1 MRLMWILGVTTLG
14 LLLVAQSALSGRG
27 GAARSGMRG
36 AVVGGMVGGEDGA
49 AKGAK
54 IGVVTG
60 ATRAA
65 IDRENVSRAQYQGTT
80 EYQNAPHANFAEAP
94 PDVLGVAP
102 AGKATKPSGESV
114 IKNNG
119 KPLLGVTFPE
129 DWKQTVGDNYIS
141 AVSKDGQ
148 AYSMFATLG
157 GADKKAGIKKI
168 KAGLEGYLKD
178 IKFDED
184 AETKGGALIVTGTGI
199 AKKAGVPVVFAAAV
213 FEADKGQLV
222 GAAFVVDAKIDE
234 LYKETVR
241 GICQTIRRAED
252 FTKK

>member
-1 MRLMWILGVTTLG
+1 MRLISILGVVALS
-14 LLLVAQSALSGRG
+14 LLLLAQSALSGRG
-27 GAARSGMRG
+27 AARGGMRG

-49 AKGAK
+49 ATGAK

-65 IDRENVSRAQYQGTT
+65 IDRENVSRTTYQGTT
-80 EYQNAPHANFAEAP
+80 EYQNAPRSDFSTTP
-94 PDVLGVAP
+94 PDVLGAAP
-102 AGKATKPSGESV
+102 AGAATKVSGESV
-114 IKNNG
+114 IKLNG
-119 KPLLGVTFPE
+119 KPLMGVTFPE
-129 DWKQTVGDNYIS
+129 TWKQNVGEHYIS

-168 KAGLEGYLKD
+168 KAGLEGYLKE

-184 AETKGGALIVTGTGI
+184 TETKGGVALIATGTGV

-222 GAAFVVDAKIDE
+222 GAAFVVDAKVDE
-234 LYKETVR
+234 HYKNTVR
-241 GICQTIRRAED
+241 GICQTIRRAGD
-252 FTKK
+252 ITAK